1 MKNVPQYQQSVPIV
15 AQPLSYTHSQH
26 QTPGLPVMSGGGG
39 QPIPNFSGFSQQQNY
54 QRSAWVSDIMD
65 IALVTIIF
73 NVSKL

>member
-15 AQPLSYTHSQH
+15 AQPLSYTHSQ
-26 QTPGLPVMSGGGG
+26 QTPGLPVMTGG